1 MGSPTGKYSQQ
12 QHDGLED
19 GEWRVPQSEE
29 DKGNSSKGYHAQR
42 HRPSS
47 HENPSS
53 VLHRRYKDYHRGDG
67 AGSYRE
73 RDMDQRRGSLTLPHG
88 RSSSGPLR
96 IGRRGPP
103 LSARG
108 TQVSS
113 LENGRGRPSSHDYPR
128 PRFSMNPYHGHNK
141 DPGSRYPSYKT
152 REYEFSPRKRDI
164 ESGRDAVRTP
174 FSSKEYQE
182 SMSRKAAS
190 DEKTKTE
197 TAKEKEPSLKRL
209 GTVDILKSIKELED
223 KKEGATKEINESEA
237 ELSMLKASLP
247 KLIKAVEKVSRK
259 APLPPKSPT
268 SLDVSDDSVSMDES
282 DSDDSE
288 VEASRSRGGNRSKQI
303 KSKSLQKNIES
314 LAPQQRRLISA
325 LGKSLRTEYEKSCQ
339 TSIVAQNTVT
349 RGKVEHRF
357 QRLYPAGYHADKEG
371 SLKEVKKQL
380 NAVFENRIR
389 VSDGVYHVLRK
400 DHVAILR
407 EQVLSGIRYR
417 FAFEKWR
424 EDALHISSPVYPTS
438 TLSVIDAHANDP
450 GSPLSRSMSRGRNR
464 GVVRSDLEERVAIA
478 TLQAVESVKTMTTL
492 PTQVLCTERS
502 ARWVKKYYDWNR
514 ILKNPS
520 KEFDKDDIVRPWSK
534 REKDI
539 FAEKFLSYHK
549 DFARIAL
556 YLPSRTIPEIIK
568 FYYAVQRSQEFEVTR
583 RKWQLRKRREKAE
596 ESALQRTGT
605 ASSMG
610 SLPGAAI
617 GIAPLSNTTSN
628 ITEGTTKTTGLNM
641 QMEDTS
647 AMQTGRKKAIKRK
660 KANVPKETGVT
671 EPLKIKTYFTIFP
684 EFVGRRYRDPRKPVD
699 LNSLHGSIVHD
710 MKLDCGYI
718 NEKMACIAS
727 TAPFSLSTSNLE
739 KMVDNAIPRKAA
751 VKTGKSK
758 EERKKKSHKSSGEDA
773 KSVGRGRLP
782 SVDTDKKYIEA
793 VQIYGKDFPRIA
805 SYMNKTVEAARK
817 YWERH
822 SKRLGLLSLLQSD
835 DESPEDVLDY
845 SVWSAVMESIQ
856 ESNGVLDESLLRS
869 VPSKQWEYA
878 LSALDHVPH
887 ALDTHHI
894 SAVLIPEL
902 CEGSFK
908 RQDDIFAFVKAIH
921 EYFSTGNLS
930 GKKKRQRDRPVW
942 SDDDKKSLVDAF
954 EKHGKNWGKLQE
966 SVPSKTLTQ
975 IKNFYQ
981 NYKFKYFNDDG
992 GIAEDK
998 DGNVDSPTEVVK
1010 KQKTV
1015 DDSVPEITI
1024 PQEMLASLPQ
1034 GILDQMEKV
1043 MTNPTA
1049 RMQFNALVMMQQ
1061 QASAQE
1067 SAACQGDQLTSTMND
1082 PDMDTNDV

>member
-1 MGSPTGKYSQQ
+1 
-12 QHDGLED
+12 
-19 GEWRVPQSEE
+19 
-29 DKGNSSKGYHAQR
+29 
-42 HRPSS
+42 
-47 HENPSS
+47 
-53 VLHRRYKDYHRGDG
+53 
-67 AGSYRE
+67 
-73 RDMDQRRGSLTLPHG
+73 
-88 RSSSGPLR
+88 
-96 IGRRGPP
+96 
-103 LSARG
+103 
-108 TQVSS
+108 
-113 LENGRGRPSSHDYPR
+113 
-128 PRFSMNPYHGHNK
+128 
-141 DPGSRYPSYKT
+141 
-152 REYEFSPRKRDI
+152 
-164 ESGRDAVRTP
+164 
-174 FSSKEYQE
+174 
-182 SMSRKAAS
+182 
-190 DEKTKTE
+190 
-197 TAKEKEPSLKRL
+197 
-209 GTVDILKSIKELED
+209 
-223 KKEGATKEINESEA
+223 
-237 ELSMLKASLP
+237 
-247 KLIKAVEKVSRK
+247 
-259 APLPPKSPT
+259 
-268 SLDVSDDSVSMDES
+268 
-282 DSDDSE
+282 
-288 VEASRSRGGNRSKQI
+288 
-303 KSKSLQKNIES
+303 
-314 LAPQQRRLISA
+314 
-325 LGKSLRTEYEKSCQ
+325 
-339 TSIVAQNTVT
+339 
-349 RGKVEHRF
+349 
-357 QRLYPAGYHADKEG
+357 
-371 SLKEVKKQL
+371 
-380 NAVFENRIR
+380 
-389 VSDGVYHVLRK
+389 
-400 DHVAILR
+400 
-407 EQVLSGIRYR
+407 
-417 FAFEKWR
+417 
-424 EDALHISSPVYPTS
+424 
-438 TLSVIDAHANDP
+438 
-450 GSPLSRSMSRGRNR
+450 
-464 GVVRSDLEERVAIA
+464 
-478 TLQAVESVKTMTTL
+478 
-492 PTQVLCTERS
+492 
-502 ARWVKKYYDWNR
+502 
-514 ILKNPS
+514 
-520 KEFDKDDIVRPWSK
+520 
-534 REKDI
+534 
-539 FAEKFLSYHK
+539 
-549 DFARIAL
+549 
-556 YLPSRTIPEIIK
+556 
-568 FYYAVQRSQEFEVTR
+568 
-583 RKWQLRKRREKAE
+583 
-596 ESALQRTGT
+596 
-605 ASSMG
+605 
-610 SLPGAAI
+610 
-617 GIAPLSNTTSN
+617 
-628 ITEGTTKTTGLNM
+628 
-641 QMEDTS
+641 
-647 AMQTGRKKAIKRK
+647 
-660 KANVPKETGVT
+660 
-671 EPLKIKTYFTIFP
+671 
-684 EFVGRRYRDPRKPVD
+684 
-699 LNSLHGSIVHD
+699 

-954 EKHGKNWGKLQE
+954 EKHGKNWEKLQE